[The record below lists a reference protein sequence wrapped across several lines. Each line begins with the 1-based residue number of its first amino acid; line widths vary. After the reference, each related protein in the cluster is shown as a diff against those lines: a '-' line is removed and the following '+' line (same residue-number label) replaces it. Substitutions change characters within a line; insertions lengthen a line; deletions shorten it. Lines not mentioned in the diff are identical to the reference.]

1 MIEITMTNS
10 TSEKPVFNRYER
22 IMIGLGLSLLVF
34 FLGYGLGQSTA
45 KLDEGNFVYAEI
57 VDGDA
62 KLVGKKIFGR
72 DVLPEIA
79 TGLADLER
87 EKYRLKRAATEKKL
101 AELLRSES
109 DLEKDVSTT
118 AEGAASRQAR
128 LADFARERG
137 IDLGKLSEQQR
148 RDLEGNYRI
157 LVKQLAVRDQTK
169 KAMAEGKVEWG
180 ILPLYHRDPVEVAAG
195 VMAPIV
201 SGTGDHRV
209 VVFANYHCPV
219 CGSLW
224 AKLDELAA
232 KSNGKTSVHLRYF
245 VQEGDAWIVKQT
257 AMAGYCLDEQ
267 KKLSEFHRSMRER
280 APVDEADLLKRVS
293 EIPGFA
299 QARFENCWKAR
310 LTEQKLE
317 RDFKDGQALGLS
329 GQALAVVNGIPMQ
342 AQEPL
347 SEYLILIRQ

>member
-1 MIEITMTNS
+1 MPSAKHQLHLRRLELGDEPSFLRALEDWSEADRAWFTWHWEPGVAFSDVLLRIDREATGSGLPEHLVPATM
-10 TSEKPVFNRYER
+10 YYA
-22 IMIGLGLSLLVF
+22 
-34 FLGYGLGQSTA
+34 FLGDQ
-45 KLDEGNFVYAEI
+45 I
-57 VDGDA
+57 V
-62 KLVGKKIFGR
+62 GR
-72 DVLPEIA
+72 LHLRHRLNQA
-79 TGLADLER
+79 LA
-87 EKYRLKRAATEKKL
+87 
-101 AELLRSES
+101 
-109 DLEKDVSTT
+109 V
-118 AEGAASRQAR
+118 
-128 LADFARERG
+128 RG
-137 IDLGKLSEQQR
+137 GLSEQQR

-169 KAMAEGKVEWG
+169 KALAEGKVEWG

-195 VMAPIV
+195 VIAPIV
-201 SGTGDHRV
+201 SGSGDHRV

-224 AKLDELAA
+224 AKLDELAS
-232 KSNGKTSVHLRYF
+232 KSNGKTSIHLRYF

-317 RDFKDGQALGLS
+317 RDVKDGQALGLS
-329 GQALAVVNGIPMQ
+329 GQAIAVVNGIPIQ